1 VSDVDGDTS
10 LALFFESVHDVRQT
24 ESGLTGFSGEF
35 FVLFDHVLF
44 NVARVEEETSNSGGL
59 SVVDVTNKH
68 DVAVWL
74 ASIFPL

>member
-1 VSDVDGDTS
+1 
-10 LALFFESVHDVRQT
+10 
-24 ESGLTGFSGEF
+24 
-35 FVLFDHVLF
+35 
-44 NVARVEEETSNSGGL
+44 VARVEEETSNGGGL